1 MKFEELNKNFEYNK
15 KVLSGLDLKLVENL
29 AIKINQVRNN
39 NNFIFVAGNG
49 GSSSTASHFVN
60 DLVKATRVA
69 NINPPIKAISLTDN
83 IPLISAISN
92 DIDYSEIF
100 KFSLESLASKGDMLI
115 VISASGNS
123 KNLVKAV
130 EYCNQKNIFTAG
142 LLGFDGGI
150 LNKTVNLANL
160 VKTTE
165 GEYELVENMH
175 MIICH
180 LISAYLK

>member
-1 MKFEELNKNFEYNK
+1 MKFEELSKNFEYNK
-15 KVLSGLDLKLVENL
+15 KILSDIDLKLVENI
-29 AIKINQVRNN
+29 AIKIDQVRNN
-39 NNFIFVAGNG
+39 NNLVFVAGNG

-60 DLVKATRVA
+60 DLVKATRVS
-69 NINPPIKAISLTDN
+69 NIKPPIKAISLTDN

-123 KNLVKAV
+123 ENLIKAV
-130 EYCNQKNIFTAG
+130 EYCNQKDIFTAG
-142 LLGFDGGI
+142 LLGFDGGV
-150 LNKTVNLANL
+150 LNETVNLASL
-160 VKTTE
+160 TKTSM